1 MKKLLSL
8 LILFFVSITVAN
20 AQMNTDNS
28 YLRKNYMQSK
38 TAKKAAAKKA
48 AKKAVKDAR
57 AAKSANSKTAKQKN
71 TAASASALPN
81 SMYLEGAINTTDD
94 GVVYFE
100 KTFTSK
106 TKNKQQ
112 LYDYLKSVANSKIE
126 QNKALDISRILSESG
141 DTLVATI
148 CEPIY
153 FKRKKWESD
162 STLIKYQYLATVTEN
177 TATVRAWF
185 ISYCYEQDSDFG
197 FNYKAEEWITDDYA
211 LSKDKLS
218 LLKLPGKFRIKT
230 IDYINDLFKE
240 IEQGI

>member
-28 YLRKNYMQSK
+28 YLRKNYIQSK
-38 TAKKAAAKKA
+38 TAKKAAAKKV
-48 AKKAVKDAR
+48 VKDAR
-57 AAKSANSKTAKQKN
+57 ATNSANSKATKQKN
-71 TAASASALPN
+71 TSAVALPN
-81 SMYLEGAINTTDD
+81 SMYLAGALNTTND

-100 KTFTSK
+100 KTFTSN

-112 LYDYLKSVANSKIE
+112 LYDYLKSVANSKIDK
-126 QNKALDISRILSESG
+126 NKALDISRILSESG

-177 TATVRAWF
+177 TATVRVWF
-185 ISYCYEQDSDFG
+185 ISYCYEQDGDFG
-197 FNYKAEEWITDDYA
+197 FNYKAEEWITDNYA

-230 IDYINDLFKE
+230 IDYVNDLFKE
-240 IEQGI
+240 IEQEL